1 MCRHL
6 VISTTDNISPSV
18 GVVDSQCRSPRR
30 NLAGWLGSGESSTEA
45 ISLGSTGLEEICEVL
60 ITSWGSKRS
69 TSASRFPESVSATST
84 CERNV
89 LRASAMASMYGWYS
103 PSYAKRMRIMISAFL
118 AARQEDQ

>member
-1 MCRHL
+1 MCSDL
-6 VISTTDNISPSV
+6 VSSTTDNISPSV
-18 GVVDSQCRSPRR
+18 GFVDSQCRSPRR
-30 NLAGWLGSGESSTEA
+30 NLEGWLGSGVSSAEA
-45 ISLGSTGLEEICEVL
+45 VSLGSTGLDEICEVL

-103 PSYAKRMRIMISAFL
+103 PSYAKRTRTMTSAFL
-118 AARQEDQ
+118 AAHQGQ